1 MVLSGQP
8 EGASQVQ
15 GAALWVS
22 QLGCASPKQ
31 PPRTGATV
39 QIPAVQTSGWEGAP
53 PMQSAAVVQV
63 EPSQLGRMQA
73 SVEPQDQKPPAQLQ
87 KVLG

>member
-1 MVLSGQP
+1 
-8 EGASQVQ
+8 VQ
-15 GAALWVS
+15 GAALWLS

-31 PPRTGATV
+31 PPSTGANV
-39 QIPAVQTSGWEGAP
+39 QMPAVQTRGWEGAP

-63 EPSQLGRMQA
+63 EPSQLGLMQA
-73 SVEPQDQKPPAQLQ
+73 SVEPQAQKPPEQLQ

>member
-1 MVLSGQP
+1 
-8 EGASQVQ
+8 
-15 GAALWVS
+15 
-22 QLGCASPKQ
+22 
-31 PPRTGATV
+31 
-39 QIPAVQTSGWEGAP
+39 
-53 PMQSAAVVQV
+53 MQSAAVVQV